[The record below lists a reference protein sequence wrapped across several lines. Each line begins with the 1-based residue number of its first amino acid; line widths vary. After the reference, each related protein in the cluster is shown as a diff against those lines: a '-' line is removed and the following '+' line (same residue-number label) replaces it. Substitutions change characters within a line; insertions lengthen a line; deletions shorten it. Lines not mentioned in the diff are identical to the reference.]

1 MHILKCMLFLFSIA
15 SSALLIYFQAFTSV
29 SFSDDDREC
38 IRNEWQKSSLI
49 DGSQDFGADFR
60 ISFADTHHLFKW
72 IHLPVLPVPGP
83 EILMIVTSRPD
94 NLSRRNIL
102 RNSWKDMNKRM
113 KYLFFIGLGGEIGQ
127 KTNEI
132 VKKEAELYGDIVIT
146 DMDDNYLGLSY
157 KVGYYSHILLLEGQN
172 SESNFQTLSLLLFSF
187 SKSPS
192 SQLIGK
198 IDEDVMFFPDQL
210 IELIDNGFID
220 MKGSNMYGYIVEA
233 GAPVQSECAV
243 LKAPRTSYSCTKY
256 PEYLAGP
263 FYLVTNVAAQNVL
276 KASKHRRFLISEDV
290 LVTGLLASDV
300 GVRRTQLPNLHMFPD
315 VAHGP
320 VLAWHTKLDGSK
332 YLEKYEQ
339 ILRKQR

>member
-15 SSALLIYFQAFTSV
+15 SSALLIYFQVFTSV

-49 DGSQDFGADFR
+49 DGTQDFGADFR

-83 EILMIVTSRPD
+83 EILIIVTSRPD

-102 RNSWKDMNKRM
+102 RNSWKDLDKRM
-113 KYLFFIGLGGEIGQ
+113 KYLFFIGLGGEIDQ
-127 KTNEI
+127 KTNAI
-132 VKKEAELYGDIVIT
+132 VKKEAELYEDIVIT

-157 KVGYYSHILLLEGQN
+157 K
-172 SESNFQTLSLLLFSF
+172 TLSLLLFSF

-198 IDEDVMFFPDQL
+198 IDEDIMFFPDQL

-233 GAPVQSECAV
+233 GAPVLSECAV
-243 LKAPRTSYSCTKY
+243 LKAPRTSYSCPKY

-263 FYLVTNVAAQNVL
+263 FYLVTSVAAQNVL